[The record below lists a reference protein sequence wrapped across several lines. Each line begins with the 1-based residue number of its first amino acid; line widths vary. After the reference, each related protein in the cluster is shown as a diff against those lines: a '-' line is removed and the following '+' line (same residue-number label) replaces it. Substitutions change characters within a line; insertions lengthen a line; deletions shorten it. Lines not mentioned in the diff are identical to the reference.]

1 MRLFHV
7 QAEFQRPEERIMYDR
22 VIGAFVSMLMLQ
34 KEQIAVFTKSQEVD
48 TAFYVFFQS
57 KYKNS
62 LGFLKRGY
70 KVLF

>member
-1 MRLFHV
+1 
-7 QAEFQRPEERIMYDR
+7 MYDR

>member
-1 MRLFHV
+1 
-7 QAEFQRPEERIMYDR
+7 MYDR

-34 KEQIAVFTKSQEVD
+34 KKEQIAVFTKSQEVD

-70 KVLF
+70 KVLL